1 MIFAFFN
8 AKSLV
13 KKGDIMGAD
22 TFSRIIV
29 SLVNENKVSVIND
42 YVIGEYI
49 AHRTYFDEMNS
60 IQEDMID
67 DGLITTATGQELD
80 INSTGGQIG
89 LQIYMESLN
98 SAYQSM
104 LGLAK
109 AGLSNEKQ
117 LWKNI

>member
-1 MIFAFFN
+1 MAIYTY
-8 AKSLV
+8 SRVVVQLV
-13 KKGDIMGAD
+13 SD
-22 TFSRIIV
+22 
-29 SLVNENKVSVIND
+29 NKVSVIND
-42 YVIGEYI
+42 YVIVEYI

-60 IQEDMID
+60 IQEDMLD
-67 DGLITTATGQELD
+67 DGLITTVTGQELD
-80 INSTGGQIG
+80 INTTGGQVG
-89 LQIYMESLN
+89 LQIYMETLN

>member
-1 MIFAFFN
+1 
-8 AKSLV
+8 LV
-13 KKGDIMGAD
+13 KKKGDKMATD
-22 TFSRIIV
+22 SFSRVIV
-29 SLVNENKVSVIND
+29 QLVNENKVSVIND

-49 AHRTYFDEMNS
+49 AHRTYFDEMNA
-60 IQEDMID
+60 IQEQMLD
-67 DGLITTATGQELD
+67 DGLITTSTGQELD